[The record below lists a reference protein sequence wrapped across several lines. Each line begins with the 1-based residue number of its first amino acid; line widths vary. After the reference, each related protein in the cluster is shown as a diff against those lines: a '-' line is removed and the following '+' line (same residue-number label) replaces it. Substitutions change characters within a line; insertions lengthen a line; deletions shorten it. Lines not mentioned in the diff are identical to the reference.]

1 MTISHGRP
9 ERIAGPALEQRNSA
23 CKPSGFPMRFYAFSN
38 ATAGALLCVA
48 SVSCSRA
55 APLVTTATPV
65 FPPIAAVPA
74 PPPTLTRSRQ
84 LVVVVTPDWN
94 VTTGTLRRFTRDDAS
109 AAWRAVASPVPVV
122 IGRTGLAWGD
132 ESLASEHAQPVKHEG
147 DGRSPAGAFP
157 LDTAFGF
164 AARAELSWTRLPYV
178 ALQPGSDC
186 VDDESSAY
194 YNTVVDRATVPR
206 VDWTSAEHMRQIG
219 QYRLGV
225 IVGYNSSPP
234 QRGLGSCI
242 FLHIWGGAGSTTA
255 GCTALDAGE
264 LETLMRWLDSAR
276 RPALV
281 QLPAAE
287 YDRLRLAWRL
297 PPA

>member
-1 MTISHGRP
+1 MLSSRDARTIKMSFIGFAFVACVRGAP
-9 ERIAGPALEQRNSA
+9 VVTIPIPVAPAI
-23 CKPSGFPMRFYAFSN
+23 
-38 ATAGALLCVA
+38 TAGAAPSSALA
-48 SVSCSRA
+48 SA
-55 APLVTTATPV
+55 
-65 FPPIAAVPA
+65 
-74 PPPTLTRSRQ
+74 RQ

-94 VTTGTLRRFTRDDAS
+94 TTTGTLRRFTREDS
-109 AAWRAVASPVPVV
+109 SGTWRAVASPVPVV
-122 IGRTGLAWGD
+122 VGRTGVAWADSSLAW
-132 ESLASEHAQPVKHEG
+132 AITQPVKREG

-164 AARAELSWTRLPYV
+164 APRAELSWMRLPYA

-186 VDDESSAY
+186 VDDESSAH

-206 VDWTSAEHMRQIG
+206 VDWTSAEHMRQIA

-225 IVGYNSSPP
+225 IVGYNAAPP
-234 QRGLGSCI
+234 QRGHGSCI
-242 FLHIWGGAGSTTA
+242 FLHIWGGPSATTA

-281 QLPAAE
+281 QLPAAA

-297 PPA
+297 PPV